1 MTPDENSH
9 YPAQPAR
16 RGRKWLVVLAVLL
29 LAGGIWT
36 WDQVIKDRVIPK
48 RFGVVQDGM
57 IYRSGQLS
65 SALVTRTLQKHGI
78 RRIVDLTS
86 IDPADPDE
94 RAEKRAAAELGVEI
108 SVFTLKG
115 DGTGGIH
122 NYARAVEA
130 IFRAQRAGQPVLV
143 HCAAG
148 AQRTGGVIAAW
159 RLLVER
165 KDPSFVLKELR
176 RYGWDPKH
184 DTVLLEYL
192 NSHMAELAQLLH
204 EAGVIDQIPNPLPEL
219 PTKSRRA
226 N

>member
-1 MTPDENSH
+1 M
-9 YPAQPAR
+9 AL
-16 RGRKWLVVLAVLL
+16 LV
-29 LAGGIWT
+29 AGGIWT

-65 SALVTRTLQKHGI
+65 SALVKRTLQKHGI

-86 IDPADPDE
+86 IEPADPDE

-115 DGTGGIH
+115 DGTGDIH

-130 IFRAQRAGQPVLV
+130 IFRAQQAGQPVLV

-176 RYGWDPKH
+176 RYGWDPKD

-204 EAGVIDQIPNPLPEL
+204 ESGVIDPIPIPLPEL
-219 PTKSRRA
+219 PVRTRD
-226 N
+226 

>member
-1 MTPDENSH
+1 MTRDEKSH
-9 YPAQPAR
+9 RPAQPAR
-16 RGRKWLVVLAVLL
+16 RGRKWLVALTVLL
-29 LAGGIWT
+29 VAGGIWT

-48 RFGVVQDGM
+48 RFGVVQDGT

-65 SALVTRTLQKHGI
+65 SALVKRTLQKYGI

-86 IDPADPDE
+86 VDPTDPDE

-108 SVFTLKG
+108 SVFTLRG
-115 DGTGGIH
+115 DGTGDIH

-130 IFRAQRAGQPVLV
+130 IFRARQAGQPVLV

-159 RLLVER
+159 RLLVEG
-165 KDPSFVLKELR
+165 KSPSFVLKELR
-176 RYGWDPKH
+176 RYGWHPKS

-192 NSHMAELAQLLH
+192 NSHMAELAQLFH
-204 EAGVIDQIPNPLPEL
+204 EAGVIDQIPTPLPKL
-219 PTKSRRA
+219 PIRTT

>member
-9 YPAQPAR
+9 RPAQRAR
-16 RGRKWLVVLAVLL
+16 RGRRWLIALGILL
-29 LAGGIWT
+29 VAGGIWT

-65 SALVTRTLQKHGI
+65 SALVKRTLQRHGI

-86 IDPADPDE
+86 VDPTDLDE

-115 DGTGGIH
+115 DGTGDIH
-122 NYARAVEA
+122 NYARAIEA
-130 IFRAQRAGQPVLV
+130 IFRAQQAGQPVLV

-159 RLLVER
+159 RLLVEG
-165 KDPSFVLKELR
+165 KAPSFVLKELR
-176 RYGWDPKH
+176 RYGWHPKS
-184 DTVLLEYL
+184 DAVLLEYL

-204 EAGVIDQIPNPLPEL
+204 ESGVIDRIPAPLPEL
-219 PTKSRRA
+219 PIRTR